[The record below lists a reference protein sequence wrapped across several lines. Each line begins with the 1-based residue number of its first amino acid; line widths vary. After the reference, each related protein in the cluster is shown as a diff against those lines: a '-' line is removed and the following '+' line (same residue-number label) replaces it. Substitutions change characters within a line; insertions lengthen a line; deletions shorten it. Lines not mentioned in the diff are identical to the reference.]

1 MIKKGQNRTK
11 NVCIS
16 DLHVNKIV
24 QNGTKNK
31 IFGFFWKFSEKSQKR
46 DLQKILML

>member
-1 MIKKGQNRTK
+1 MIKKGQNRTT

-24 QNGTKNK
+24 QNGTKNE
-31 IFGFFWKFSEKSQKR
+31 IFGFFGNLAKNRKNASCKKV
-46 DLQKILML
+46 